1 MKKNTMKKMMAFVA
15 LFAVMFL
22 AASPVYAASITCFD
36 ITVDEKI
43 VKVVHTIILIF
54 QVVGPVLLVIFGM
67 LDLVKG
73 VMAQK
78 EDEIKKG
85 QQTFIK
91 RLIAAVIIFF
101 VIAIVRMVVS
111 FVTDGDENGNEV
123 MDCIDSFLN
132 G

>member
-111 FVTDGDENGNEV
+111 FVTDGDDNGNEV

>member
-1 MKKNTMKKMMAFVA
+1 MKKKKIAIFAA
-15 LFAVMFL
+15 LIMGML
-22 AASPVYAASITCFD
+22 LIASPVYALECFE
-36 ITVDEKI
+36 INVDAKI
-43 VKVVHTIILIF
+43 VKVVHTIILLI
-54 QVVGPVLLVIFGM
+54 QVVAPVLLVIFGM
-67 LDLVKG
+67 LDLAKG

-101 VIAIVRMVVS
+101 VIAVVRMVVS
-111 FVTDGDENGNEV
+111 FVTDGDDDGTDIMNCING
-123 MDCIDSFLN
+123 FLN